1 MSPPIDP
8 NTLAL
13 QLRAVMLEITSQ
25 RFENLDS
32 HLHFL
37 LTRAR
42 GALAVNRIGLWLFE
56 RGGKRLRLKLGD
68 HDHVLADTV
77 ETLDYDDFPHYF
89 ASLHTNFCLD
99 AADARTDPRTQELCE
114 TYLLPS
120 GVRSMMDVPIRALGK
135 QIGVL
140 CIEHASELRDWHL
153 FEQSFASGIAAQI
166 SLALERD
173 ELAQANASIV
183 RRVLFDPTTNLPNFL
198 QLEDVLGQALG
209 ELFRGGPG
217 IALLYADVE
226 QFMLISNSLGQEL
239 AQALLIALS
248 ERLRAQSAGIRLLAR
263 ATDTDFAFILR
274 SDSPLHDARQFADAL
289 MDQMHEP
296 LNALGRRVQ
305 CSLSIGYSTRCALDS
320 ELNSDAML
328 REAWTASRAAR
339 RGGEPRAFERSLLV
353 RAALDVELEQELRKA
368 IREGE
373 FEPHLQPIFDLNER
387 RIIGFEALIR
397 WRQPERGLLT
407 PIEFMGVAQRT
418 GLMVPIG
425 QQLLSI
431 TLKQFAELL
440 KRLNDPNLVL
450 YFNMSAPEFLR
461 ENLLQEL
468 TYELY
473 LQHLQPSNLALEI
486 TESVVIED
494 MQRAQATISALHDL
508 GINVHLDDLGTGYSS
523 LNYLRVLPVDGIKID
538 YSFTHDIERNHRS
551 AAMVKSLA
559 SLSDTLQQD
568 AVAEGVEFEGQL
580 AHLWACGVRLI
591 QGYLLARPT
600 PVAEI
605 TAERLAEVQAGA
617 NQLLDRLNLKAEA

>member
-1 MSPPIDP
+1 
-8 NTLAL
+8 
-13 QLRAVMLEITSQ
+13 MLEITSH
-25 RFENLDS
+25 RFENLDA
-32 HLHFL
+32 HLRFL

-68 HDHVLADTV
+68 HDAVLADTV
-77 ETLDYDDFPHYF
+77 EVLEYDDFPHYF
-89 ASLHTNFCLD
+89 ASLHSNFCLD
-99 AADARTDPRTQELCE
+99 AADARTDPRTKELYE
-114 TYLLPS
+114 PYLLPS

-140 CIEHASELRDWHL
+140 CIEHASERRDWHM
-153 FEQSFASGIAAQI
+153 FEQSFASGVAAQI

-183 RRVLFDPTTNLPNFL
+183 KRVLFDQTTGLANFL
-198 QLEDVLGQALG
+198 QLEDVLNQALG
-209 ELFRGGPG
+209 ELFRGGAG
-217 IALLYADVE
+217 VALIYADVE
-226 QFMLISNSLGQEL
+226 QFILISNSLGQEL
-239 AQALLIALS
+239 AQALLVSLS
-248 ERLRAQSAGIRLLAR
+248 ERLREVAAGVRLLAR
-263 ATDTDFAFILR
+263 ATDSDFAFVLR
-274 SDSPLHDARQFADAL
+274 SEQPLRDAAQFAEAL
-289 MDQMHEP
+289 MDQMQEP
-296 LNALGRRVQ
+296 LDALGRRVQ
-305 CSLSIGYSTRCALDS
+305 CSLSIGYSARCALDS
-320 ELNSDAML
+320 ELNSEAML

-339 RGGEPRAFERSLLV
+339 RSGEPRAFERSLLV
-353 RAALDVELEQELRKA
+353 RTALEVELEQELRKA

-373 FEPHLQPIFDLNER
+373 FEPHLQPIFDLEKR

-397 WRQPERGLLT
+397 WRQPERGILT

-425 QQLLSI
+425 QQLLSV

-440 KRLNDPNLVL
+440 KRLDDPSLVL

-508 GINVHLDDLGTGYSS
+508 GVNVHLDDLGTGYSS

-551 AAMVKSLA
+551 AAMVKSLS

-580 AHLWACGVRLI
+580 AQLWACGVRLI

-600 PVAEI
+600 PVPQI
-605 TAERLAEVQAGA
+605 TPTWLAEVQAGA
-617 NQLLDRLNLKAEA
+617 NKLLDRLKLRSAN